1 MAVIGFAGF
10 FILVTFGCAVALG
23 LSLAE
28 HWQRIVAAING
39 SGEAVEA
46 ARRFTATRCSP
57 AELPTVAQRMVL
69 HELDEAFEDAEEEPA
84 AWSFHSI
91 PRRSNQMAFKFA

>member
-10 FILVTFGCAVALG
+10 FILVTLGCAVALG

-39 SGEAVEA
+39 SEEAVEA
-46 ARRFTATRCSP
+46 SRRFTATQCSP
-57 AELPTVAQRMVL
+57 AELPSVAQRLVL
-69 HELDEAFEDAEEEPA
+69 HELDEEIELVEEPA
-84 AWSFHSI
+84 IWSFERA
-91 PRRSNQMAFKFA
+91 PLRSNQMAFRFA